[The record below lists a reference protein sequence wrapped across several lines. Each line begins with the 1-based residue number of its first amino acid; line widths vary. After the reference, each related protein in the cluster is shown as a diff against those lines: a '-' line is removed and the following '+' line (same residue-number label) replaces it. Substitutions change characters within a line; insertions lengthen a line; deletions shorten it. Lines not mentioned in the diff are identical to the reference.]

1 MQSATLKLTYRN
13 IIALQAVVIVF
24 FSLIA
29 FLWQGKI
36 AGLSALCGGFMIWAG
51 NLAYVVIA
59 RPSKVSAV
67 SGNQVLMR
75 HMLAETAKILI
86 VLSLMLGA
94 FTSARFDAVW
104 LLAAL
109 IVALIGHGLS
119 LMLLK

>member
-1 MQSATLKLTYRN
+1 MQSANLKLTYRN
-13 IIALQAVVIVF
+13 VILLQAILVTLFSVF
-24 FSLIA
+24 AL
-29 FLWQGKI
+29 LWQGQT
-36 AGLSALCGGFMIWAG
+36 AGLSALCGGFVIWAG
-51 NLAYVVIA
+51 NLAYVIIA
-59 RPSKVSAV
+59 RPSKVSSV

-109 IVALIGHGLS
+109 AVALIGHGLS